1 MTILIIGL
9 ILFLGTHSLPFLAPV
24 WRQNLHV
31 RIGENAYKGLAGL
44 ANLIGFLLII
54 WGYGLAHTAP
64 IGLYAPPVWTRHLS
78 LLVLL
83 PVFPLLFA
91 AYLPG
96 RIQSIT
102 KHPMLL
108 AVILWA
114 AAHLIANGNLADVI
128 LFGSFLAWALADR
141 VSFTWRTAPP
151 VQGAPPGKANDW
163 IALVAGLLVYGA
175 FLGWLHLW
183 LIGVSP
189 LGVG

>member
-1 MTILIIGL
+1 MAILIIGL
-9 ILFLGTHSLPFLAPV
+9 ILFLGTHSLPFLAPA

-31 RIGENAYKGLAGL
+31 RIGENPYKGLAGL
-44 ANLIGFLLII
+44 TSLIGFLLIL
-54 WGYGLAHTAP
+54 WGYGLTRGAP
-64 IGLYAPPVWTRHLS
+64 IPLYVPPVWTRHLA
-78 LLVLL
+78 LLVAL

-96 RIQSIT
+96 RIQSAA

-114 AAHLIANGNLADVI
+114 AAHLIANGNLADVV
-128 LFGSFLAWALADR
+128 LFGSFLVWALADR
-141 VSFTWRTAPP
+141 ISFSWRTATP

-163 IALVAGLLVYGA
+163 IALVAGLALYGA
-175 FLGWLHLW
+175 FLGWAHLW

-189 LGVG
+189 LGAR